1 MVAGGLSTLGLAFR
15 YLERLAL
22 SAGHGSTRDGQYEAE
37 DAKEIQSA
45 LWRGTLGGVVSSSAM
60 ELGLDIGEIEDE
72 EMFLHPPSAS
82 AIGVPDEAHVYEG
95 VLGTNMTWHGVLSGA

>member
-1 MVAGGLSTLGLAFR
+1 
-15 YLERLAL
+15 
-22 SAGHGSTRDGQYEAE
+22 
-37 DAKEIQSA
+37 
-45 LWRGTLGGVVSSSAM
+45 M